1 MENEAFYPQN
11 LNQLLEIL
19 SENNGTIYAGGTDL
33 MVEKRRGKALAAD
46 LTLPII
52 HIKDVPELNKIE
64 INDGYV
70 EIGACCSYSTLLESE
85 IIPQI
90 LKDAIIT
97 IGGPAVRNF
106 GTIGGN
112 ICNASPAADCIPP
125 LAVLDARLL
134 LESKT
139 DLKGNINKREISLD
153 DFILGRKKVD
163 LKKGE
168 VLTKIKIPEKY
179 LYDIIYSKFEK
190 VGLRNAM
197 TLSKVSVSILATKQK
212 DIHISF
218 GATAPKFVRIVEN
231 EKKITKKKVNFEI
244 FKKLYEPYFSA
255 IDDQRSKKEYRENI
269 ALILGYKLYNEAFE
283 AVYKNK

>member
-1 MENEAFYPQN
+1 
-11 LNQLLEIL
+11 
-19 SENNGTIYAGGTDL
+19 

-85 IIPQI
+85 NIPQI

-134 LESKT
+134 LESKI
-139 DLKGNINKREISLD
+139 DIKSDIDKREIGLD
-153 DFILGRKKVD
+153 EFILGRKKVD

-168 VLTKIKIPEKY
+168 VLTKIIIPENY

>member
-19 SENNGTIYAGGTDL
+19 SESNGTIYAGGTDL

-64 INDGYV
+64 IKDGYI
-70 EIGACCSYSTLLESE
+70 EIGACSSYSTLLESE

-218 GATAPKFVRIVEN
+218 GATAPKFVRIIEN

-255 IDDQRSKKEYRENI
+255 IDDQRSTKEYRENI

>member
-134 LESKT
+134 LESKI
-139 DLKGNINKREISLD
+139 DIKSDIDKREIGLD
-153 DFILGRKKVD
+153 EFILGRKKVD

-168 VLTKIKIPEKY
+168 VLTKIIIPENY

>member
-19 SENNGTIYAGGTDL
+19 SESNGTIYAGGTDL

-52 HIKDVPELNKIE
+52 HIKDIPELNKIE
-64 INDGYV
+64 IKDGYI
-70 EIGACCSYSTLLESE
+70 EIGACSSYSTLLESE

-134 LESKT
+134 LESKI
-139 DLKGNINKREISLD
+139 DIKSDIDKREIGLD
-153 DFILGRKKVD
+153 EFILGRKKVD

-168 VLTKIKIPEKY
+168 VLTKIIIPENY

>member
-52 HIKDVPELNKIE
+52 HIKDIPELNKIE
-64 INDGYV
+64 IKDGYI
-70 EIGACCSYSTLLESE
+70 EIGACSSYSTLLESE

-134 LESKT
+134 LESKI
-139 DLKGNINKREISLD
+139 DIKSDIDKREIGLD
-153 DFILGRKKVD
+153 EFILGRKKVD

-168 VLTKIKIPEKY
+168 VLTKIIIPENY